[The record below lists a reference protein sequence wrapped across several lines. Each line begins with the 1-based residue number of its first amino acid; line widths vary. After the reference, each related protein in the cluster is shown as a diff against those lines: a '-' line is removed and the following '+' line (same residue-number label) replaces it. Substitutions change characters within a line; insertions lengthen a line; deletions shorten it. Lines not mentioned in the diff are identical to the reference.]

1 MFTENEKMA
10 VIETPQT
17 PTKAES
23 KKIKKTAE
31 KTEKAF
37 DSVAYLT
44 AEKKL
49 IGKVYIPQR
58 DYNKLTPKLKDL
70 FDITVSLIRD
80 LRKKEKTAQVSFDLP
95 TFIHH
100 IEKHSGVSIGAIKNS
115 GPAGWA
121 ILDHNGMG
129 ALCRRIILNADT
141 DARRVK
147 KSGIIEGKESER
159 WVKLPFRIALKDKR
173 ISMTSGRYYSTEEAE
188 QIYQTHKIKDLKNAC
203 IRIAHRAND
212 INDYTKG

>member
-1 MFTENEKMA
+1 MLENEKTEA
-10 VIETPQT
+10 TLPVAETPTVETPTAILTPLPKIETPK
-17 PTKAES
+17 KA
-23 KKIKKTAE
+23 KAKIKKTAE
-31 KTEKAF
+31 KVKAEKPAF
-37 DSVAYLT
+37 DSTAYLEK
-44 AEKKL
+44 EKKL
-49 IGKVYIPQR
+49 IGKVYIPNR
-58 DYNKLTPKLKDL
+58 DYNKLTPKLRDL

-100 IEKHSGVSIGAIKNS
+100 IEKHSGISIGAIKNS

-129 ALCRRIILNADT
+129 ALCRRIILNTDS

-159 WVKLPFRIALKDKR
+159 WVKFPFRIALKDKR
-173 ISMTSGRYYSTEEAE
+173 ISMTSGQYYSTE
-188 QIYQTHKIKDLKNAC
+188 
-203 IRIAHRAND
+203 
-212 INDYTKG
+212 